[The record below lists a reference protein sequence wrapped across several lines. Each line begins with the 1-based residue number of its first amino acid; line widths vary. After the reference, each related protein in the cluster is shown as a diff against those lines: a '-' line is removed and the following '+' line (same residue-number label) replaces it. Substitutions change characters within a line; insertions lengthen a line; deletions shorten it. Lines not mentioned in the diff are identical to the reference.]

1 MSIFN
6 CEGWESE
13 AILADLHSAARG
25 EIRHAKGLC
34 KGLASVSRRPGM
46 RRHAASSLTKK
57 KWTPAS
63 KAYSSIDACPLDDT
77 SRRRVRGHQR

>member
-1 MSIFN
+1 
-6 CEGWESE
+6 
-13 AILADLHSAARG
+13 
-25 EIRHAKGLC
+25 
-34 KGLASVSRRPGM
+34 LASVSRRPGM